1 MHKRP
6 VILIL
11 KAYRPLILW
20 LSQYMHAHQQY
31 TNDADASILLP
42 FVLAVLCIK
51 AATLFVSKVFVTKKN
66 IANRPLNI
74 QQSH

>member
-1 MHKRP
+1 M
-6 VILIL
+6 
-11 KAYRPLILW
+11 
-20 LSQYMHAHQQY
+20 QTM
-31 TNDADASILLP
+31 LLP

-51 AATLFVSKVFVTKKN
+51 AAMAFVSKVIVTKKN